1 MSSRVLAYQGQTCTQ
16 ISKHMF
22 TELGCNYPQA
32 KSFTP
37 EAFKGVGITGMM
49 SKCET
54 AAPRWQAA
62 LFSLQVVD

>member
-1 MSSRVLAYQGQTCTQ
+1 
-16 ISKHMF
+16 MF

-49 SKCET
+49 SKCEP

-62 LFSLQVVD
+62 LFSLQDVD